1 MLCRMR
7 TMVVLVAVIC
17 LSSQV
22 AMSEIRESGTAE
34 RPETQSSVWSTAGYG
49 VLCVAT
55 NILYMPAKIVYA
67 GLGSI
72 TGGLA
77 WLLTAGDTD
86 TAMSIWSPSVGGTYV
101 VSPAMLRDEEPILFS
116 GRSYSKQ

>member
-1 MLCRMR
+1 MLRRMR
-7 TMVVLVAVIC
+7 TIVVLTMVIC

-22 AMSEIRESGTAE
+22 ALGEIRESGTQDPPTSE
-34 RPETQSSVWSTAGYG
+34 PSVWSTAGYG

-55 NILYMPAKIVYA
+55 NILYMPAKVVYA

-77 WLLTAGDTD
+77 WLLTAGNTD
-86 TAMSIWSPSVGGTYV
+86 TAKSIWSPSVGGTYV
-101 VSPAMLRDEEPILFS
+101 ITPAMLRDEEPILFS
-116 GRSYSKQ
+116 GESYSK